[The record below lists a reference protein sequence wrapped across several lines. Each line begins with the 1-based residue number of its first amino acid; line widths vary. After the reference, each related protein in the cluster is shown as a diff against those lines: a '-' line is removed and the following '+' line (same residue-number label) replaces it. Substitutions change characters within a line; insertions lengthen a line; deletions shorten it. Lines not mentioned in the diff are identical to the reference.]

1 MMSASVGLKRELDMA
16 KAEGGIFEKEK
27 VKKSK
32 SDSDELEAAQA
43 ELAELKK
50 QLEAEKKKASQS
62 KTKEQGDEKNFE
74 LSKKRRVTVKLFNGT
89 KLLVDIREFYE
100 KNGEMLPVSLIFNIE
115 IVLLILLTVFVFDM
129 LFRDEKVFLSPKS
142 SGKGLETNSTK
153 SMLQ

>member
-100 KNGEMLPVSLIFNIE
+100 KNGEMLPGRKGISLTKE
-115 IVLLILLTVFVFDM
+115 QWER
-129 LFRDEKVFLSPKS
+129 FRDQFDQIDAAVEELS
-142 SGKGLETNSTK
+142 G
-153 SMLQ
+153 